1 MPYQLFVEPN
11 PRLGNVNMLLTD
23 AEQNYNALLVRL
35 NRRFA
40 QGYLVN
46 TEYRFAKSLDTC
58 SSDSDCR
65 QTYPF
70 DQSTERG
77 PSDYDVRHALKVYG
91 TWQLPFFRDREDLVG
106 TLLGGWDVSGIV
118 TASSGFPWTPV
129 FGGGLCQV
137 TVAGG
142 GICPLRP
149 IDYLGGAT
157 GDTGQRHLPAA
168 VRPVPRRSARLLRAA
183 AERLVRDPA
192 AAGRR
197 PQQLPRSGLLPGGHD
212 GPQGLPAADRRG
224 LGNNAGLEIRANA
237 FNLFNSLNLSP
248 FLFNSPSTQIENAD
262 FGRATSALAGR
273 VIELQARFSF

>member
-1 MPYQLFVEPN
+1 
-11 PRLGNVNMLLTD
+11 MLLTD
-23 AEQNYNALLVRL
+23 AEQNYNAMLLRV

-40 QGYLVN
+40 QGYLLN

-58 SSDSDCR
+58 SSDSNCR

-91 TWQLPFFRDREDLVG
+91 VWQLPFFLDREDLVG
-106 TLLGGWDVSGIV
+106 TLAGGWEVSGIV

-129 FGGGLCQV
+129 VGGDLCQV

-157 GDTGQRHLPAA
+157 GETDNDTFQQQYGQF
-168 VRPVPRRSARLLRAA
+168 
-183 AERLVRDPA
+183 
-192 AAGRR
+192 
-197 PQQLPRSGLLPGGHD
+197 PGGPLEYFVPPPAGSFETPPRPGVGRNSFR
-212 GPQGLPAADRRG
+212 GPGYFQVDMTVLKNFRLPTGAG
-224 LGNNAGLEIRANA
+224 LGNSAGLEIRANA

-248 FLFNSPSTQIENAD
+248 FQFNSPNTQIQNAD